1 MKGSIRLRRLRAL
14 SLAALALLGCG
25 NSESSRRPPLGKPSD
40 ARVTQVLATASTS
53 VAAIS
58 TTATTTSAQVPSTPG
73 KRGMHEPSAEYRQR
87 YAWLEA
93 GIKIRTLE
101 ESFEPPAGYSRKA
114 LPAESFSS
122 FLRQLPLRAEGSPV
136 NTYER
141 KLLLEGGDP
150 RIAAVAELDLSY
162 ADIQQCADSVIR
174 LHAEWRWSQNT
185 AESVGYHFLSGDYA
199 KWSRY
204 REGQRPKVDGA
215 KVVWVGGLA
224 LKNDHA
230 SYRKYLDM
238 VFNYAST
245 ISLAGKSSQA
255 VERSDVRAGD
265 FFILPGGPGHVI
277 LILDLAE
284 NPEGKRM
291 ALLGQGYMPAQ
302 DFQVLRGESGGWF
315 DLQGDSVDTPFWPV
329 PFPWSSLH
337 RMKEAAA
344 P

>member
-1 MKGSIRLRRLRAL
+1 MKGGIRLRRLRAL

-224 LKNDHA
+224 LKNDH
-230 SYRKYLDM
+230 
-238 VFNYAST
+238 
-245 ISLAGKSSQA
+245 
-255 VERSDVRAGD
+255 VRAGD